1 MSEHDEPLFEHLEPP
16 APPINGHDPEPP
28 PDMADASHRHA
39 CVLIPPRRI
48 FQPGEAL
55 PSHLTPAEIA
65 RACRTRHANIWRA
78 CCWYGSLPYS
88 KQGSRLLVLTADAVA
103 FIQQGWQAK
112 RHRRTAAE
120 IAADAVAALGAAT
133 AAEPQDPVVVPFRAP
148 PPLPP
153 LPPRL
158 AASNDAVPRLVGR
171 DQLMASLDMAED
183 EADAFLASGELPV
196 FRLGEQRKV
205 ALADL
210 IAWIERCRE
219 R

>member
-1 MSEHDEPLFEHLEPP
+1 MSEYDEPLLEPP

-28 PDMADASHRHA
+28 PDLADVPHRHPIA
-39 CVLIPPRRI
+39 IVPPQRI
-48 FQPGEAL
+48 YQPGETL
-55 PSHLTPAEIA
+55 PPHLTMVDIA
-65 RACRTRHANIWRA
+65 KACRTRHANIWREA
-78 CCWYGSLPYS
+78 CWYGSLPYS

-103 FIQQGWQAK
+103 YIHQGWHA
-112 RHRRTAAE
+112 RRRRRSAAE
-120 IAADAVAALGAAT
+120 IATVAED
-133 AAEPQDPVVVPFRAP
+133 AAEPQAAVVVPFRAP
-148 PPLPP
+148 PPP
-153 LPPRL
+153 PPRL
-158 AASNDAVPRLVGR
+158 AASNDTAAVPRLVGR
-171 DQLMASLDMAED
+171 GQLMASLDMAED